1 MSHGFDLIVPAASS
15 VCFLWAAIGITYGL
29 IALAVVTTR
38 WAIHQLPHQRHAFH
52 ICTFF
57 LVLVLYPT
65 AALASKGAGM
75 QRPPD
80 RCIAALVLA
89 GQLSH
94 CLACGVAPRAEE
106 VGRL

>member
-38 WAIHQLPHQRHAFH
+38 WAIHQLPH
-52 ICTFF
+52 CTFF

-65 AALASKGAGM
+65 AALASKGPECSALQIVASPHSYSQAGSAIWD
-75 QRPPD
+75 P
-80 RCIAALVLA
+80 LLA
-89 GQLSH
+89 
-94 CLACGVAPRAEE
+94 
-106 VGRL
+106 RLGSCSII